1 MRKEL
6 NQLFFLINLK
16 LGVVIL
22 SNKEMLKAIRKSSYP
37 FLSAPKNF
45 WINSDD
51 ELIDMEEMDLSYLKS
66 CQNYLKN
73 HKTDIFRGS
82 IGFHDKKNIT
92 DFDGIKELLKEL
104 YVNKLEEL
112 DLNIENRA

>member
-1 MRKEL
+1 M
-6 NQLFFLINLK
+6 
-16 LGVVIL
+16 

-45 WINSDD
+45 WINANN
-51 ELIDMEEMDLSYLKS
+51 ELIDMEEMDLNYLKS

-92 DFDGIKELLKEL
+92 DFDDIKELLKEL

>member
-1 MRKEL
+1 MNK
-6 NQLFFLINLK
+6 
-16 LGVVIL
+16 
-22 SNKEMLKAIRKSSYP
+22 KEMLKAIRKSSYP

-51 ELIDMEEMDLSYLKS
+51 ELVDMEEMDLNYLKS

-82 IGFHDKKNIT
+82 IGFHQKKNIT

-104 YVNKLEEL
+104 YVTKLEEL
-112 DLNIENRA
+112 DLNIKNRA